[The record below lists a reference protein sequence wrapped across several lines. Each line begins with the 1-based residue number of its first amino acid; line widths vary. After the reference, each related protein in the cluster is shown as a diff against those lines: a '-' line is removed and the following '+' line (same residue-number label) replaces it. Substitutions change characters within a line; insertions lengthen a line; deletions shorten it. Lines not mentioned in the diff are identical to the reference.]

1 MNKSALY
8 GVIAIL
14 IIAVIVLSLMLVQNQ
29 SVIKQQE
36 AKIATQQQQIAT
48 LEAENQKLSEAS
60 PENLMRI
67 GKDILKDKGASVLQQ
82 ILNSK

>member
-1 MNKSALY
+1 MNKSAHY

-14 IIAVIVLSLMLVQNQ
+14 IIAIIVLSLMLVQNQ
-29 SVIKQQE
+29 NVINQQE
-36 AKIATQQQQIAT
+36 AKIASQQQQIAT
-48 LEAENQKLSEAS
+48 LQAENQKLSEAS

-67 GKDILKDKGASVLQQ
+67 GKELIKDKGASVLQQ